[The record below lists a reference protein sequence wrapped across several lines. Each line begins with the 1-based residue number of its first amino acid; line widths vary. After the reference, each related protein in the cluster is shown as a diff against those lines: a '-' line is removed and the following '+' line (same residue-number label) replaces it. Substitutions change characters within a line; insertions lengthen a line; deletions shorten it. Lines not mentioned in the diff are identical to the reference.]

1 MNRTKSKILIL
12 MAAVVAWLYPATLFA
27 LPDQYVGDTAIY
39 GGVPAQVEPNVLFI
53 IDDSGSMADSIP
65 LGVPYDYTTYPSNPY
80 TDPGKSCLTSAGQP
94 EVCSPGA
101 VYNQISGKYYHFAD
115 NVNTIIT
122 SCKGNNPQNLLLT
135 TGQYSGRTLT
145 NSGTKCGSSGNSV
158 YILGTYINWLK
169 GPGDNG
175 ATGSKISIAINVV
188 QNLIQAT
195 NGVRIGLMTYHYA
208 CPSCDGQG
216 SQFLSQGG
224 YVTTINNMDQIF
236 SGSTTN
242 RQALISAVTAL
253 TPQGNTPLG
262 EALLEAGQYYA
273 GKATLFGNTIGV
285 SGGKYT
291 SPIQYNCQ
299 GNYIVLVTDGMSN
312 SDNDSSLNFL
322 TASTSGSGPGP
333 GGFGSGGYCG
343 TNHWDCGGTSTYSQT
358 HTDYG
363 SDKNTSVAG
372 VAKYLYQTDL
382 RSDLTGTQNVTTFTI
397 ALGDE
402 ASGSDDEGVATLNTA
417 ADKNHGHGQYF
428 PATSAANLSKAFT
441 TILEQI
447 FSVNSSFVAP
457 VVPVSPQNR
466 SISGNRIYMGLF
478 MPNSGLFWSGNLK
491 KFGIG
496 LYTGPTGTI
505 DPNAIL
511 DSNGNLATYVDLNG
525 DALDDRDG
533 ACLSGLA
540 CPNVNAVN
548 GSFRQTSVS
557 YWGSSADGGAVTSG
571 GVGEKLLART
581 TTRNI
586 YTYLGS
592 TNQLSAAS
600 NAFNATNITPAAL
613 GVSDTTSAGKLI
625 NFVYGQDA
633 YLQEEGNSDPTQL
646 RSWILSDV
654 LHSKPVI
661 VSYQGYVSTS
671 ESACSVTLGDGKNRS
686 MIFVGANDGMLH
698 AFNDCD
704 GSEAWAFIPP
714 ALLAN
719 LQYLATAGSWH
730 TYYVDFS
737 PVVYIF
743 NKNKDGYINPANGDK
758 VILLFG
764 LRRGGGLASSPTQGY
779 YYALDVTD
787 PHNPQ
792 YLWSISNATTGFSEM
807 GEAWSDVAI
816 GKIKVGSSTKI
827 AAFVGAGYDNCNED
841 GRYGPI
847 QSYPGT
853 CAQQST
859 GDGGNVTSTGGSSP
873 VNPKGRGI
881 YVIDVA
887 TLDSNSIPQITST
900 SGTAIWSYTNS
911 NAPTTMTFS
920 IPGKIK
926 PVDANYDSYIDTLYV
941 GDAGGNIWRFNIMD
955 TSTTNWTANRIFSS
969 NPGADSST
977 GRKIFYDPSA
987 TVQQDGT
994 IRLYFGTGDRE
1005 HPLNTAIVDR
1015 MYALIDRG
1023 QTTSSGINESRMVDV
1038 TTDALQSAGTTTAQ
1052 AASIVSQ
1059 LTSTTNYG
1067 WYVQL
1072 NQNAGEKVLSPA
1084 LAVTDIGIY
1093 TTYYPS
1099 ETVTTD
1105 PCATGNLGTATVYVL
1120 DTTTGNAVFDYDPT
1134 NDSTSTTNTY
1144 AKAPGSPY
1152 VLMRSDR
1159 SLTVGSGIPSGA
1171 VIIISASGQTTAMVG
1186 IGGNIA
1192 TFKLPAGGI
1201 TMPLYWRQKV
1211 EFQ

>member
-1 MNRTKSKILIL
+1 
-12 MAAVVAWLYPATLFA
+12 MAVVVAWLCPAA
-27 LPDQYVGDTAIY
+27 LLATPDQYVGDTAIY

-65 LGVPYDYTTYPSNPY
+65 LGVPYDYTTYPGNPY
-80 TDPGKSCLTSAGQP
+80 TDPGIHCLTSGGSP
-94 EVCSPGA
+94 EVCQPAA

-115 NVNTIIT
+115 NVSSIIT
-122 SCKGNNPQNLLLT
+122 SCHSNNPQNLLLT

-145 NSGTKCGSSGNSV
+145 NNGTKCGNSGNAV
-158 YILGTYINWLK
+158 YLLGNYINWLV

-175 ATGSKISIAINVV
+175 ATASKISIAINVI
-188 QNLIQAT
+188 QNLVQAT
-195 NGVRIGLMTYHYA
+195 NGVRFGLMTYHYA
-208 CPSCDGQG
+208 CSGCDGQG
-216 SQFLSQGG
+216 AQFLSQSVAGST
-224 YVTTINNMDQIF
+224 YVTTINNMNQIF
-236 SGSTTN
+236 TGSTTN
-242 RQALISAVTAL
+242 RQALINAVTVL

-262 EALLEAGQYYA
+262 EALLEAGQYFA
-273 GKATLFGNTIGV
+273 GGATLFGNTIGV
-285 SGGKYT
+285 TGGKYT

-312 SDNDSSLNFL
+312 SDEDSSLNFL
-322 TASTSGSGPGP
+322 TQSTAGGGPGP

-363 SDKNTSVAG
+363 SDRNTSVAG
-372 VAKYLYQTDL
+372 VAKYLYQTDI
-382 RSDLTGTQNVTTFTI
+382 RPDLPGTQNVTTFTI
-397 ALGDE
+397 ALGTE
-402 ASGSDDEGVATLNTA
+402 ASGSDDEGVATLMDA
-417 ADKNHGHGQYF
+417 ADKNHGRGQYF
-428 PATSAANLSKAFT
+428 PATSASKLSSAFT

-496 LYTGPTGTI
+496 LYTGPTGTV

-525 DALDDRDG
+525 DARDDRDN
-533 ACLSGLA
+533 ACMSGLA

-557 YWGSSADGGAVTSG
+557 YWGSTPDGGAVTSG
-571 GVGEKLLART
+571 GVGEKLLSRT
-581 TTRNI
+581 TARNI

-592 TNQLSAAS
+592 TKQLSAAS

-613 GVSDTTSAGKLI
+613 GMSDTTSAGSLI

-633 YLQEEGNSDPTQL
+633 YLQEEGNTNPAAL
-646 RSWILSDV
+646 RSWILGDI

-661 VSYQGYVSTS
+661 VSYQTYNPSS
-671 ESACSVTLGDGKNRS
+671 EGVCSATQGDGKNRS
-686 MIFVGANDGMLH
+686 MVFVGANDGMLH
-698 AFNDCD
+698 AFKDCD

-714 ALLAN
+714 DLLPN
-719 LQYLATAGSWH
+719 LQYLEPSGSWH

-737 PVVYIF
+737 PAVFMF
-743 NKNKDGYINPANGDK
+743 NKNKDGNINTANGDK

-764 LRRGGGLASSPTQGY
+764 LRRGGGLAGSPTKGF

-787 PHNPQ
+787 PNNPQ
-792 YLWSISNATTGFSEM
+792 YLWTISNATAGFSEM
-807 GEAWSDVAI
+807 GEAWSDMDI
-816 GKIKVGSSTKI
+816 GKIKVGTTDKI

-841 GRYGPI
+841 ARFGPI
-847 QSYPGT
+847 QSYPGS
-853 CAQQST
+853 CVQQPT
-859 GDGGNVTSTGGSSP
+859 GDGGTVTSPGGASP
-873 VNPKGRGI
+873 LNPKGRGI
-881 YVIDVA
+881 YIIDVA
-887 TLDSNSIPQITST
+887 TFDSNYIPQVTAT

-926 PVDANYDSYIDTLYV
+926 PMDTNFDGYIDTLYV
-941 GDAGGNIWRFNIMD
+941 GDVGGNIWRFNIMSSS
-955 TSTTNWTANRIFSS
+955 TSNWTANRIFSS
-969 NPGADSST
+969 NPGADGST

-987 TVQQDGT
+987 TTQQDGT
-994 IRLYFGTGDRE
+994 VRVYFGTGDRE
-1005 HPLNTAIVDR
+1005 HPLNSAVVDR
-1015 MYALIDRG
+1015 LYALTDRG
-1023 QTTSSGINESRMVDV
+1023 QTTGSGINESNMVDV
-1038 TTDALQSAGTTTAQ
+1038 TTDALQSAAETQAQ
-1052 AASIVSQ
+1052 ATSLISQ

-1067 WYVQL
+1067 WFIQL
-1072 NQNAGEKVLSPA
+1072 NQNAGEKALAPA
-1084 LAVTDIGIY
+1084 LAMNGVCIY

-1099 ETVTTD
+1099 SATTTD
-1105 PCATGNLGTATVYVL
+1105 PCATGNLGTAQAYVV
-1120 DTTTGNAVFDYDPT
+1120 DTLSGMAVFNYDPT
-1134 NDSTSTTNTY
+1134 NDSTSTTNAY

-1159 SLTVGSGIPSGA
+1159 VETVGSGIPSGA
-1171 VIIISASGQTTAMVG
+1171 VIIISQTGLTTAMVG

-1192 TFKLPAGGI
+1192 TFKLPAGGVM
-1201 TMPLYWRQKV
+1201 MPLYWRQKV
-1211 EFQ
+1211 EYY